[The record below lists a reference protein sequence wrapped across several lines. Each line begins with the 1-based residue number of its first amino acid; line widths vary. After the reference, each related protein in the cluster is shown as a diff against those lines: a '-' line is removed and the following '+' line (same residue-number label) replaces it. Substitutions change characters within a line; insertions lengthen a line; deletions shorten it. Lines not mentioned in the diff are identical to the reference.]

1 MSMSKTLLGR
11 LEKVDLAVAWEEGA
25 EFTPWLTQEENL
37 RQLSEILGMHLEY
50 VPQEKKVGP
59 YRPEVLCRE
68 KDTAEDH
75 WVFFESQLEQSSS
88 AKLGELITHAAGMD
102 HVTVVWITAG
112 FTDEHRAAL
121 DWLNNSTNEN
131 CHFFGVELELW
142 RINNSPVAPTFTV
155 VCKPNDWNKR
165 LELTDQ
171 QQLQMDYW
179 TAFRDVLAEQKS
191 KLMLK
196 SPKAKSW
203 AGFPIGKAGFDL
215 WTFMNARDKRIG
227 IVLETYG
234 GHAKAHFHLLKKEA
248 DAIHAEL
255 GEELEWDERPG
266 KKGAYIMLRWHG
278 VDPTDRADWRNQHE
292 WLSAKLQKFYD
303 VMAPRVQELDA
314 TEYFQDD
321 EHADLTAVVFPAD
334 DLTLSTN

>member
-1 MSMSKTLLGR
+1 MSKALLGR
-11 LEKVDLAVAWEEGA
+11 LEKVDLAEAWDKGT
-25 EFTPWLTQEENL
+25 EFSPWLTQEENL
-37 RQLSEILGMHLEY
+37 RQLSEVLGMRLEY
-50 VPQEKKVGP
+50 VPQEKISGP
-59 YRPEVLCRE
+59 FRGEVICRE
-68 KDTAEDH
+68 KDNPGDH
-75 WVFFESQLEQSSS
+75 WVLFQSQLDQTNN
-88 AKLGELITHAAGMD
+88 AQLGEMITHNAGLEQ
-102 HVTVVWITAG
+102 VSVVWIAAG
-112 FTDEHRAAL
+112 FADQHKAAL
-121 DWLNNSTNEN
+121 DWLNNVTNER

-155 VCKPNDWNKR
+155 VCKPNDWTKR
-165 LELTDQ
+165 LELNDQ

-179 TAFRDVLAEQKS
+179 SAFRDVLAERKS
-191 KLMLK
+191 KLQLK
-196 SPKAKSW
+196 NPKAKSW

-215 WTFMNARDKRIG
+215 WTFVNARDERIG

-248 DAIHAEL
+248 EAIHRELAEN
-255 GEELEWDERPG
+255 LEWDERPG

-278 VDPTDRADWRNQHE
+278 VDPSDQSKWREQHAWLAD
-292 WLSAKLQKFYD
+292 KLLRFYD

-334 DLTLSTN
+334 DLTFSTN